1 MGRQREPTARGKQ
14 NVSSRQGPLA
24 GIRIIEVAGLGPAP
38 FGAMLLG
45 DMGAEVI
52 RIDRASGGS
61 GIGVKAKFDV
71 LARNRKSVRLDIKHP
86 DGKHALM
93 QMLKEADGLI
103 EGFRPGVLERLGFG
117 PEELLKR
124 NPRLVIGRMT
134 GWGQN
139 GPLAHTA
146 GHDINYVALA
156 GALYSIGSKGG
167 PPVPPL
173 NLVGD
178 FGGGGL
184 MLAFGMVCGLL
195 EARGSGK
202 GQVIDAAMVD
212 GTALLTAG
220 IHGMLAEGMFHEKR
234 GETIL
239 NGGAPFY
246 AVYEC
251 ADGEHVTIGSL
262 EPQFFAE
269 LVERLDLD
277 MDAFGDRDDPLQW
290 PAQRAM
296 LESIFKTRT
305 REEWADALQDTDVC
319 FAPVLRMTEAPSHPH
334 NVERGVFIDVD
345 GFVQP
350 APAPRFS
357 RTPPGGC
364 APSPAPGTHT
374 DVILKDCGLS
384 DDDIQRLYA
393 AGAIAG
399 PGEAP

>member
-1 MGRQREPTARGKQ
+1 M
-14 NVSSRQGPLA
+14 SSGQGPLA
-24 GIRIIEVAGLGPAP
+24 GIRIIELAGLGPAP

-45 DMGAEVI
+45 DMGAEII
-52 RIDRASGGS
+52 RIDRIRRGAD
-61 GIGVKAKFDV
+61 IGVKPEFDV

-86 DGKHALM
+86 DGRRALM
-93 QMLKEADGLI
+93 RMLEEADGLI

-117 PEELLKR
+117 PDDLLQR
-124 NPRLVIGRMT
+124 NSRLVIGRMT
-134 GWGQN
+134 GWGQD

-184 MLAFGMVCGLL
+184 MLAFGMVCALL

-202 GQVIDAAMVD
+202 GQVVDAAMVD

-220 IHGMLAEGMFHEKR
+220 IHGMLAQGMFQEKR
-234 GETIL
+234 GETTL

-246 AVYEC
+246 GVYEC
-251 ADGEHVTIGSL
+251 ADGEHITIGSL

-269 LVERLDLD
+269 LMQRLGLD
-277 MDAFGDRDDPLQW
+277 IDTFGNRNDPRQW
-290 PAQRAM
+290 PRQRAL
-296 LESIFKTRT
+296 LESVFITRT
-305 REEWADALQDTDVC
+305 RQEWTERLQDSDVC

-334 NVERGVFIDVD
+334 SKARGIFIEV
-345 GFVQP
+345 GGAVQP

-357 RTPPGGC
+357 RTPSGEC
-364 APSPAPGTHT
+364 TPSPVPGTHT
-374 DVILKDCGLS
+374 DDVLKACGLS
-384 DDDIQRLYA
+384 SDEIRSLHSVGA
-393 AGAIAG
+393 VAGA
-399 PGEAP
+399 GEAE